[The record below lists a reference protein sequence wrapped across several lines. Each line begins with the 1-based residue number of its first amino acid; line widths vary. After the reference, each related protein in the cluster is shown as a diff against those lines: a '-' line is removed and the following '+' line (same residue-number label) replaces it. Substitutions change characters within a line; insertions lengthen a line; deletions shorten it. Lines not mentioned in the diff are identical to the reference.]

1 MAIIR
6 SRELLASWEDIPAQL
21 IHSCISE
28 HQESIKRIDLLERY
42 YKGKHDILQRDLG
55 CEDKGL
61 PNNRL
66 VANHA
71 KYITDVAAG
80 YFGGDPVKYS
90 GDGIDAIMAAY
101 KAADVDSHDSEM
113 IKDLSMYGVAR
124 ELHYMSSDAVPLPRV
139 SCIDPRQIFLVVDD
153 SVEYRSLFGVHYYER
168 RDLDNRAAGW
178 TINVYTATRILRYSA
193 PRLGAPELELI
204 QDTPHY
210 YGGVP
215 IVEFWNNEEQQGDFE
230 QQLSLIDAYNVLA
243 SDRVNDKQQFVDAIL
258 KLIGA
263 SLGDDEAETSET
275 IRRLRKYK
283 VLELPA
289 GVDADASWLTKTLDE
304 EDTEVLKDALKNDI
318 HEFSMVPN
326 LTDKNFASN
335 ASGVAMKYKLFG
347 LEQLAKIKERYYV
360 QGLRERLKL
369 FAAVLSV
376 KGQAASIADVAITM
390 TRSLP
395 SNDVETAQMI
405 SQLSGSVSAETL
417 LAQLSFID
425 DPAAEAKRAAGE
437 RAAAL
442 KEQQKAFGMPMG
454 SEDAEDEDPDDAE

>member
-6 SRELLASWEDIPAQL
+6 SRELLDNWEDIPAKL

-55 CEDKGL
+55 EDKGL

-124 ELHYMSSDAVPLPRV
+124 ELHYMSSDDVPIPRV
-139 SCIDPRQIFLVVDD
+139 SCIDPRQLFLVVDD

-168 RDLDNRAAGW
+168 RDLDNKAAGW

-204 QDTPHY
+204 QETPHY

-215 IVEFWNNEEQQGDFE
+215 IVEIWNNEEQQGDYE
-230 QQLSLIDAYNVLA
+230 QQLSLINAYNVLA

-258 KLIGA
+258 LLVGA
-263 SLGDDEAETSET
+263 SLGDDETEAGKTLKLLKKFKT
-275 IRRLRKYK
+275 
-283 VLELPA
+283 LELPA
-289 GVDADASWLTKTLDE
+289 IEGAGASWLTKTLNE
-304 EDTEVLKDALKNDI
+304 ADTEVLKNAIKNDI

-326 LTDKNFASN
+326 LTDQNFASN

-347 LEQLAKIKERYYV
+347 LEQLAKTKERYFV

-369 FAAVLSV
+369 FASILRV
-376 KGQAASIADVAITM
+376 KGQAASTDDVTITM

-395 SNDVETAQMI
+395 SNDLET
-405 SQLSGSVSAETL
+405 SQVITNLKDIVSAETL

-425 DPAAEAKRAAGE
+425 DPAAEAKKAAAE